1 MDSSNNE
8 NELEFESRTKKKHFA
23 HSMVDLAHRLCELK
37 PKVRNALPLD
47 DTIITAI
54 HDSKKI
60 TSHIARKRH
69 FQYIGKLLFNT
80 NHQEILDSLDNQVQ
94 KQESGLIRTPFL
106 NMWYEKILED
116 DSIINDLYATHDP
129 AEIQTLRQ
137 VLRSASKQDAQTKKN
152 LKKLFNFL
160 RELDNQAPLPPF

>member
-23 HSMVDLAHRLCELK
+23 HSMVDLAHRLFELK
-37 PKVRNALPLD
+37 PKVRNALPLS
-47 DTIITAI
+47 DTILFAI
-54 HDSKKI
+54 RDAKKI
-60 TSHIARKRH
+60 TSHIAKKRH
-69 FQYIGKLLFNT
+69 FQYIGKLLFNS

-94 KQESGLIRTPFL
+94 IQESGMIRTPFL

-116 DSIINDLYATHDP
+116 DSVINDLYASHDP

-137 VLRSASKQDAQTKKN
+137 LLRSARKQDAHTKN
-152 LKKLFNFL
+152 HLKKLFNFI
-160 RELDNQAPLPPF
+160 RELDNQAPLPPL